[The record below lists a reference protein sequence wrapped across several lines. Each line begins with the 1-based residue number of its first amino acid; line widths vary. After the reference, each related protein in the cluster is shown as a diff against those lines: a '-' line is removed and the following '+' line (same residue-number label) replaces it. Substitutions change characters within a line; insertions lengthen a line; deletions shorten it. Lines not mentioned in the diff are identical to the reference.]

1 VKYTEKK
8 KDLLIAFIIN
18 IGFFLFYTCCCTLL
32 HETNDDFAMSFLVE
46 GAYGQRSPYLIFQNV
61 LWGKVLVFLYTLL
74 PMMKWY
80 SITMYAMLFLSF
92 WGITYV
98 LLRKQ
103 GRKVGCVSTALMLLF
118 CGFQIYV
125 RFQFSKVA
133 AIATAAG
140 MIMLL
145 YALKYAA
152 EKLEKTICILIGAVL
167 ALWGSM
173 IRFQMF
179 AMSVALVGGCIG
191 LYEVWKLFRE
201 KKEGWL
207 KQIGTYI
214 AVFGTVG
221 VLSLAL
227 YVVDQSFYASEEW
240 QEYMKFN
247 QLRSELWDYEL
258 PSYYENLDLYTSL
271 GISEIDYSF
280 YNEWNMDPSV
290 LDVEK
295 MQALI
300 DARPERETSLEE
312 YFSVYPAAFVTNSLY
327 VMFILLALFAI
338 CMDKRNL
345 YFALYGFCV
354 VMTLQFY
361 FYLIGRYG
369 LTRIDYSM
377 WAAAVIALLY
387 GMRVERVKEVSTKW
401 IAVALSLGLVF
412 SVAEYN
418 RRKDGYI
425 NYVGAF
431 KDFFVQATEDKEN
444 LYVMLIMSPTTYYG
458 FGFWEECEL
467 GGLSNIYNAYGWEST
482 MPLKESMLEKYDIE
496 NVFRDGINNENVYY
510 CVGSYS
516 ELFTM
521 YIQDNYDE
529 NAILYYEK
537 EISGVP
543 VYSLKTIDQIVSE

>member
-1 VKYTEKK
+1 
-8 KDLLIAFIIN
+8 
-18 IGFFLFYTCCCTLL
+18 
-32 HETNDDFAMSFLVE
+32 M
-46 GAYGQRSPYLIFQNV
+46 
-61 LWGKVLVFLYTLL
+61 
-74 PMMKWY
+74 
-80 SITMYAMLFLSF
+80 
-92 WGITYV
+92 
-98 LLRKQ
+98 
-103 GRKVGCVSTALMLLF
+103 
-118 CGFQIYV
+118 
-125 RFQFSKVA
+125 
-133 AIATAAG
+133 
-140 MIMLL
+140 
-145 YALKYAA
+145 
-152 EKLEKTICILIGAVL
+152 
-167 ALWGSM
+167 
-173 IRFQMF
+173 
-179 AMSVALVGGCIG
+179 
-191 LYEVWKLFRE
+191 
-201 KKEGWL
+201 
-207 KQIGTYI
+207 
-214 AVFGTVG
+214 
-221 VLSLAL
+221 
-227 YVVDQSFYASEEW
+227 
-240 QEYMKFN
+240 
-247 QLRSELWDYEL
+247 
-258 PSYYENLDLYTSL
+258 
-271 GISEIDYSF
+271 
-280 YNEWNMDPSV
+280 
-290 LDVEK
+290 
-295 MQALI
+295 
-300 DARPERETSLEE
+300 
-312 YFSVYPAAFVTNSLY
+312 TNSLY

-354 VMTLQFY
+354 VMLLQFY
-361 FYLIGRYG
+361 FYTIGRYG